1 MDRWN
6 WKWARHVL
14 VMVVMLFL
22 ITVHLSGVA
31 AHPPPSPPPSE
42 TYKAIVDSADTA
54 LRDDLVQRGAT
65 LLADY
70 GAFSLWSVPKD
81 ATPSLA
87 TQQRLITPPSFDTIL
102 FRGEPMTPVTAAPVV
117 ASTLQQQRTDDPQF
131 WLVQFV
137 GPVKDSWLAM
147 VQETG
152 VALVSSIPNHAY
164 IVWGDGESLTALDRL
179 VAERS
184 EVQWAGAYHPNERL
198 APSLREMA
206 AAQDAHKTADTVDV
220 TVQLYD
226 TGTLKPLLEQLHS
239 LATTIHHPPSK
250 INHFVMLSLQL
261 PKATIADIATW
272 SPVYNIEPWAERE
285 LLDEVQGQI
294 IAGNVTTDERGNVVP
309 ESPGYLEWLQ
319 QKGFP
324 TDPAAYPIVD
334 VVDDG
339 VDIGLADNVLHPD
352 FYELGDPNNPDRI
365 AYVGN
370 CTIDDVGNGVGG
382 HGNLNVGIV
391 GGYNQAS
398 GFPYQDSLGYR
409 IGLGISPYGRLA
421 STKVF
426 ANSGHYDSSACEYS
440 DFGVVESVY
449 LNGGMI
455 SSNSWGS
462 KVDGD
467 YDISSYM
474 YDLLTRDAS
483 ESTSGNQEMLHV
495 FSAGNSGDNQGTI
508 GSPGTAK
515 NVLTVGATENVRD
528 EGVYDGCYVDYADN
542 ADDVA
547 PFSSRGPTDDNRV
560 KPDIIA
566 PGTHVQGPA
575 SQDPDFDGTGVCG
588 AMDGKYYPDGQTLYT
603 WSTGTSH
610 SAPAVAG
617 AASLAYEYY
626 GRMLS
631 FGEEP
636 SPAMLKALL
645 LNSTRYLDGEGSGD
659 TLPSNAQGW
668 GDVDLGRLF
677 DGLPRYVVDQSEVFH
692 ESGEIYQYTGTVFD
706 TSEPLR
712 ITLVWTD
719 APGAIVGDSETN
731 NLDLEVTIGEEIYR
745 GNVFDKQ
752 YSLPD
757 GSFDTKNNVESV
769 FLPPGTMGEFT
780 VRVIARNIA
789 GDGIPGDEDMTDQ
802 DFALV
807 SYNDTTGMRD
817 MGILAGQ
824 VTNAETDEG
833 IEDAVVSAT
842 IDTGQQISTL
852 TEEQGQYLFPLPT
865 GTFPV
870 EVSAYGYTSTEQE
883 VTLTKQTTTTLNAAL
898 SPLARTTL
906 RGVVTDDTNIPL
918 YAQINISADQFRQT
932 FFTDPAT
939 GAYEIDLVPD
949 VVHTMSTNAVVDGHL
964 SRAYGEHIATITPPT
979 GGMKYDVVLHAN
991 HAQCSAPTFHLPY
1004 LTLDPFETDDGGY
1017 TTSWSSPWEWGKPTK
1032 NPDTAFSG
1040 EHVWSTS
1047 LSGSSSA
1054 IRKGTLTS
1062 PVFDV
1067 WEGKGKTLALSWEQW
1082 AILSGAEMS
1091 IQISTDGGASWNTIE
1106 TEDQSTAGR
1115 WEHRLGIIEEES
1127 TLDELAIQF
1136 VLEPRSDER
1145 YGTVAID
1152 NVGIVAFTP
1161 DVDTPYQEDFEQDDG
1176 GYTIGEEPTSWEWGI
1191 PESGPENAHSG
1202 SKLWATNL
1210 TGVYTSNEESRLASP
1225 PINFSSSH
1233 DRKITLSWWQWVEVE
1248 DYYDRIFA
1256 EISTDNGRTWKN
1268 IYYSTAS
1275 NRYWEEQRFALQ
1287 ETTVS
1292 SLLLR
1297 FGVMADYDY
1306 EMDGFYLDDIS
1317 ITTEDYPCAPR
1328 EGGVLVGRVYD
1339 ANTNEPINDALI
1351 YSSEYGDTTTSRK
1364 TQDDSAL
1371 PDGWYWI
1378 FLPPGQQEVMVGKEG
1393 AYDLAPH
1400 TVEVSSGEA
1409 TRFDIALKKGMFT
1422 IDSPPIEATLSI
1434 SGSATFPLTITNTGS
1449 AQGSFS
1455 FLTQDT
1461 GFEPGEVILPKSL
1474 PPYRLATDGVC
1485 TDEEGRGLQRGRGKR
1500 FAPSIRAPQEA
1511 REYTPSS
1518 HAFLH
1523 SSPFEVAIV
1532 TTAEVSHLSTMLES
1546 YSDISKVAIIEA
1558 NETTPHTAELL
1569 QYDVVVLATDQPY
1582 ADPVAL
1588 GDHLAN
1594 YVDRGGRV
1602 VQTVPTFSRDEEW
1615 AVQGRFL
1622 TDGYTPLI
1630 GKGELTYMATLG
1642 DYQAG
1647 HPIMQGVSQVSDK
1660 LRQIALLQE
1669 GAEEIASWNDG
1680 YPMVA
1685 VKGSVVAINSFVV
1698 DGYVW
1703 TGDMDIIVHNSV
1715 SWLQSFT
1722 LLPWIIKDPTNAT
1735 LPISATEH
1743 VSVTLDAGNLS
1754 SPLPGTYHA
1763 LLTLNADTPY
1773 EQPSVPITMT
1783 VIASAGWGKITGMV
1797 STNGYCDEHPAALEG
1812 AVLELRGAGGGQ
1824 SDSEPPQRVATDEQ
1838 GYYELWFTKED
1849 FPLTIQA
1856 SAKGYINAE
1865 ETITISELPTDTM
1878 MLTRN
1883 LTLLWEQPCI
1893 RTDRLS
1899 VDETVDFGTSKT
1911 TRLSIRNDGRSPAT
1925 LSLSDRETGYQM
1937 AKNRL
1942 MRRLAAQ
1949 TKLPYPPKSA
1959 PSDSPFEHPLV
1970 EVEAGIQPTV
1980 GVNEAGG
1987 DPTHGLSEMAEW
1999 ITHAPIPAKYYR
2011 MAHTTCDGETF
2022 YLFGGWKS
2030 NEESDDVWS
2039 YHIPSDTW
2047 TPLNSLPKP
2056 IANAHAVCI
2065 DNLIYIVGGY
2075 ADYDHHN
2082 YFFVYDPQDDT
2093 WGESTWPEPRTPML
2107 AAFDGKIYAVG
2118 NSNDQPETT
2127 NDTWVYD
2134 PETDS
2139 WDNAR
2144 APLPTEV
2151 LYGELLSYGPYLY
2164 QIGGVSLNGLQ
2175 NTVYR
2180 YDPQLNEW
2188 MEGPS
2193 LQEGRMSPLA
2203 TSYGDTIVVMGGVTG
2218 FDGGWDHTDTIE
2230 TYTPTEDGSGE
2241 WIYDELRLPDKIGSM
2256 AGGCADDRLWCIGGS
2271 MDSDASDQTYSYDGG
2286 KRCNSGRDATWLSE
2300 APENLSLDPGQE
2312 TTVALTCNAG
2322 GEEVDQPGDYY
2333 AFLTLV
2339 SNDPMTPTLSIPVTM
2354 TVKPTTMGKIT
2365 GEVRDLGYC
2374 NENPVPIVGAKVLVQ
2389 SETTG
2394 VSFTLKTDEAGRY
2407 QQWIEE
2413 RHSPLSLSVEL
2424 PTDLRQDH
2432 FMTQTLTRQAV
2443 PLRKHEVTTQDM
2455 HLRWQ
2460 PHPCLVATPE
2470 KADAVLSE
2478 AITHTF
2484 SITMTNRGE
2493 TSANIV
2499 VREVAEEAILALPE
2513 PPPEP
2518 VSGHKIDDFGY
2529 LLLDSQQPQ
2538 GPVYQWVE
2546 ISPKEGGSGSP
2557 ITPLLGPPLPPPDT
2571 NTGKYV
2577 WPIEP
2582 PFAFSFY
2589 GKQYPQF
2596 AVSERGGIY
2605 FEDKTLSYANQ
2616 PIPFEG
2622 GDKDISLLIAPFW
2635 DSIDVEQG
2643 TSALYYNEIDSG
2655 IVVTFEDI
2663 SIYNDNF
2670 GTWQVIL
2677 FDNGNILFQ
2686 YKDVAPDDERYPDHA
2701 YGDDATVGIQ
2711 GEHGKGLLYSYN
2723 QQALANA
2730 LAICIQHPDAT
2741 ATPPCEFNTVPWV
2754 EVSTPQTS
2762 LAVGETVVVRV
2773 TLDRSGL
2780 LDGEY
2785 QAHLFVQDDYDFTP
2799 VLQIPLHI
2807 QAEGAE
2813 TLYLPIIA
2821 N

>member
-1 MDRWN
+1 
-6 WKWARHVL
+6 
-14 VMVVMLFL
+14 MVVTLFL
-22 ITVHLSGVA
+22 ITVQLSGVA
-31 AHPPPSPPPSE
+31 AHPPTSPPPSE

-70 GAFSLWSVPKD
+70 GAFSLWNVPKN

-102 FRGEPMTPVTAAPVV
+102 FRGEPITPVTTAPTV

-152 VALVSSIPNHAY
+152 VALVSYIPNHAY

-184 EVQWAGAYHPNERL
+184 EVQWAGAYHPSYRL

-206 AAQDAHKTADTVDV
+206 TAQDAHNTADTVDV

-226 TGTLKPLLEQLHS
+226 TGNLKPLLDQLHS
-239 LATTIHHPPSK
+239 LAPTIHQPPSK
-250 INHFVMLSLQL
+250 INHFVMISLQL
-261 PKATIADIATW
+261 PKTAIADIATW

-285 LLDEVQGQI
+285 LFDEVQGQI

-309 ESPGYLEWLQ
+309 EAPGYLEWLQ

-339 VDIGLADNVLHPD
+339 LDIGLADNVLHPD
-352 FYELGDPNNPDRI
+352 FYEFGDPNNPDRI

-370 CTIDDVGNGVGG
+370 CTIDEVGNGVGG

-391 GGYNQAS
+391 GSYNQRT
-398 GFPYQDSLGYR
+398 GHPHQDSLGYR

-421 STKVF
+421 ATKVF
-426 ANSGHYDSSACEYS
+426 ENSGYYDSSECGYS
-440 DFGVVESVY
+440 DSGVVESVY

-462 KVDGD
+462 QADGD
-467 YDISSYM
+467 YDISSYV

-495 FSAGNSGDNQGTI
+495 FSAGNSGNYQGTI
-508 GSPGTAK
+508 GSPATAK
-515 NVLTVGATENVRD
+515 NVLSVGATENVRD
-528 EGVYDGCYVDYADN
+528 EGVLDGCYVDYADN

-547 PFSSRGPTDDNRV
+547 PFSSRGPTNDNRV

-575 SQDPDFDGTGVCG
+575 SQDPGFDGTGVCG
-588 AMDGKYYPDGQTLYT
+588 AMDGKYYPEGQTLYT
-603 WSTGTSH
+603 WSSGTSH

-631 FGEEP
+631 FGKEP

-645 LNSTRYLDGEGSGD
+645 LNSTRYLDGVDSGD

-668 GDVDLGRLF
+668 GDVNLGRLF

-692 ESGEIYQYTGTVFD
+692 ESGEVYEYTGHVFD

-712 ITLVWTD
+712 ITLAWTD

-731 NLDLEVTIGEEIYR
+731 NLDLEVTIGGEIYR

-757 GSFDTKNNVESV
+757 GAFDTQNNVESV

-789 GDGIPGDEDMTDQ
+789 GNGIPGDEDMTDQ

-807 SYNDTTGMRD
+807 SYNDTAGMRD
-817 MGILAGQ
+817 MGILAGR
-824 VTNAETDEG
+824 VTDADTGEG
-833 IEDAVVSAT
+833 VEDALVSAT
-842 IDTGQQISTL
+842 IDTGQRISAQ
-852 TEEQGQYLFPLPT
+852 TEGQGDYILPLPA
-865 GTFPV
+865 GTFSA
-870 EVSAYGYTSTEQE
+870 EVSAYGYQTHLQEDVAITEE
-883 VTLTKQTTTTLNAAL
+883 ATTTLDVAL
-898 SPLARTTL
+898 SSIARTTV
-906 RGVVTDDTNIPL
+906 RGTVTDEAGIPL
-918 YAQINISADQFRQT
+918 YAQIVVSVDQFRQT
-932 FFTDPAT
+932 VFTDPAT
-939 GAYEIDLVPD
+939 GAYTIDLVPD
-949 VVHTMSTNAVVDGHL
+949 VAHTMSTQAVVDGQL
-964 SRAYGEHIATITPPT
+964 SQAYGEHIATITPPT

-1004 LTLDPFETDDGGY
+1004 LTLETFETDDGGY

-1040 EHVWSTS
+1040 EHVWSTD

-1054 IRKGTLTS
+1054 IREGTLTS

-1067 WEGKGKTLALSWEQW
+1067 REGKGKTLALSWEQW

-1091 IQISTDGGASWNTIE
+1091 IQISTDGGESWNTIE

-1115 WEHRLGIIEEES
+1115 WEHRLVIIEEES
-1127 TLDELAIQF
+1127 NLDELAIQF
-1136 VLEPRSDER
+1136 VLEPRSD
-1145 YGTVAID
+1145 YPSGTVAID

-1161 DVDTPYQEDFEQDDG
+1161 TAHTPYQEDFEQDNG
-1176 GYTIGEEPTSWEWGI
+1176 GYTIGGETTSWEWGM
-1191 PESGPENAHSG
+1191 PESGPDNAHSG

-1210 TGVYTSNEESRLASP
+1210 TGVYTSNEESTLASP
-1225 PINFSSSH
+1225 PIDLSSYQGQ
-1233 DRKITLSWWQWVEVE
+1233 KITLSWWQWVELE
-1248 DYYDRIFA
+1248 DYYDHIFA
-1256 EISTDNGRTWKN
+1256 EVSTDNGRTWKN
-1268 IYYSTAS
+1268 IHSS
-1275 NRYWEEQRFALQ
+1275 PISHRQWEEQRLALE
-1287 ETTVS
+1287 ETIIS

-1297 FGVMADYDY
+1297 FGLTTDYDY

-1328 EGGVLVGRVYD
+1328 EGGVLFGRVYD

-1351 YSSEYGDTTTSRK
+1351 YSSEYGDTTTSRP
-1364 TQDDSAL
+1364 TEDDSAL

-1378 FLPPGQQEVMVGKEG
+1378 FLPPGQQKVMVGKEG
-1393 AYDLAPH
+1393 VYDLAPH
-1400 TVEVSSGEA
+1400 TVEVANGEA
-1409 TRFDIALKKGMFT
+1409 TRFDIALKEGMFT

-1449 AQGSFS
+1449 AQGAFS

-1461 GFEPGEVILPKSL
+1461 GFKPGEVVPSKIL

-1485 TDEEGRGLQRGRGKR
+1485 PDGGEPCLATAAAGEKR
-1500 FAPSIRAPQEA
+1500 FAPDIRTSQEA
-1511 REYTPSS
+1511 REYTPSP
-1518 HAFLH
+1518 HAFLN
-1523 SSPFEVAIV
+1523 STPFEVAIV

-1569 QYDVVVLATDQPY
+1569 QYDVVLLATDQPY

-1588 GDHLAN
+1588 GDHLAD

-1602 VQTVPTFSRDEEW
+1602 VQTVPTFSRGEKW

-1622 TDGYTPLI
+1622 TDGYAPLI
-1630 GKGELTYMATLG
+1630 GKGELTHMATLG
-1642 DYQAG
+1642 DYQAS
-1647 HPIMQGVSQVSDK
+1647 HPIMQGVSQVSDQ
-1660 LRQIALLQE
+1660 LRQITLLQE
-1669 GAEEIASWNDG
+1669 GAEVVASWNDG

-1685 VKGSVVAINSFVV
+1685 VKGSVVTINSFMV
-1698 DGYVW
+1698 DGYMW
-1703 TGDMDIIVHNSV
+1703 TGDMDIIVHNSL

-1722 LLPWIIKDPTNAT
+1722 FLPWIIENPTNAT

-1743 VSVTLDAGNLS
+1743 VSITLDAGGLS
-1754 SPLPGTYHA
+1754 NPLPGTYHA
-1763 LLTLNADTPY
+1763 LLMLNTDNPY
-1773 EQPSVPITMT
+1773 EQPSVPVTMT
-1783 VIASAGWGKITGMV
+1783 VVAPTGWNKIRGTI
-1797 STNGYCDEHPAALEG
+1797 STKGYCDEHPTALEG
-1812 AVLELRGAGGGQ
+1812 AVVELKGVGG
-1824 SDSEPPQRVATDEQ
+1824 SESGVERSQIIATDEQ
-1838 GYYELWFTKED
+1838 GYYELWFTRED
-1849 FPLTIQA
+1849 FPFTIQA
-1856 SAKGYINAE
+1856 SAKGYINAKK
-1865 ETITISELPTDTM
+1865 TITASELPTGTM
-1878 MLTRN
+1878 LLTRN
-1883 LTLLWEQPCI
+1883 LTLPWEQPCI
-1893 RTDRLS
+1893 RADRLS

-1911 TRLSIRNDGRSPAT
+1911 TRLSVRNDGRTIAT
-1925 LSLSDRETGYQM
+1925 LSLSDRETGYQA
-1937 AKNRL
+1937 AKKRL

-1949 TKLPYPPKSA
+1949 TELPYPPKSA

-1970 EVEAGIQPTV
+1970 EVEAGVQPLTRM
-1980 GVNEAGG
+1980 NETGG
-1987 DPTHGLSEMAEW
+1987 NPTHGLSEAAEW
-1999 ITHAPIPAKYYR
+1999 IMHAPIPAGYYR

-2030 NEESDDVWS
+2030 GGWGSEETDDAWS

-2047 TPLNSLPKP
+2047 TPLAPLPKP
-2056 IANAHAVCI
+2056 IANAQAVCI
-2065 DNLIYIVGGY
+2065 DDLIYIVGGY
-2075 ADYDHHN
+2075 EYYDHHN
-2082 YFFVYDPQDDT
+2082 YFFIYDPQEDT
-2093 WGESTWPEPRTPML
+2093 WEESTWPEPRTPML

-2144 APLPTEV
+2144 APLPAEAV
-2151 LYGELLSYGPYLY
+2151 YGELLSYGPYLY
-2164 QIGGVSLNGLQ
+2164 QIGGVNLNGLQ

-2203 TSYGDTIVVMGGVTG
+2203 TSYGDSIVVMGGVTG
-2218 FDGGWDHTDTIE
+2218 FGDGWEHTDTIE
-2230 TYTPTEDGSGE
+2230 TYTPVEDGSGE
-2241 WIYDELRLPDKIGSM
+2241 WSYDEFRLPDKIGSM
-2256 AGGCADDRLWCIGGS
+2256 AGGCGDGRLWSIGGS
-2271 MDSDASDQTYSYDGG
+2271 MDSDISDQTYSYNGG
-2286 KRCNSGRDATWLSE
+2286 KQCNNAQDAAWLSE
-2300 APENLSLDPGQE
+2300 TPAELTLDPGQE
-2312 TTVALTCNAG
+2312 TTVALTFNAG
-2322 GEEVDQPGDYY
+2322 VEEVDQPGDYY

-2339 SNDPMTPTLSIPVTM
+2339 SNDPITPVLSIPVTM

-2365 GEVRDLGYC
+2365 GEVLDLGYC
-2374 NENPVPIVGAKVLVQ
+2374 NENPVPIAGAEVVVQ

-2394 VSFTLKTDEAGRY
+2394 MTFTLKTDETGHY
-2407 QQWIEE
+2407 GQWIEE

-2432 FMTQTLTRQAV
+2432 FMTQTLTQQGLV
-2443 PLRKHEVTTQDM
+2443 VRKKETTTQDI
-2455 HLRWQ
+2455 HLRWN
-2460 PHPCLVATPE
+2460 PHPCLVATPGE
-2470 KADAVLSE
+2470 TDAVISE
-2478 AITHTF
+2478 TITQTGSF
-2484 SITMTNRGE
+2484 TITNRGE
-2493 TSANIV
+2493 GSANIV
-2499 VREVAEEAILALPE
+2499 VREAGEDAVLTLPE
-2513 PPPEP
+2513 QPPEP
-2518 VSGHKIDDFGY
+2518 ASGYKIDGFGY
-2529 LLLDSQQPQ
+2529 ILLDSRQPQ
-2538 GPVYQWVE
+2538 GPIYQWVE

-2571 NTGKYV
+2571 YTGKYA

-2582 PFAFSFY
+2582 PFAFPFY

-2596 AVSERGGIY
+2596 AISERGGIY
-2605 FEDKTLSYANQ
+2605 FEDKALSYTNQ
-2616 PIPFEG
+2616 LIPFEG
-2622 GDKDISLLIAPFW
+2622 GDEDISLLIAPFW
-2635 DSIDVEQG
+2635 DTIDIEEG
-2643 TSALYYNEIDSG
+2643 TSALYYDEIDSG
-2655 IVVTFEDI
+2655 IIITFEDMDM
-2663 SIYNDNF
+2663 YDDDGEDY
-2670 GTWQVIL
+2670 GTWQGIL

-2686 YKDVAPDDERYPDHA
+2686 YKGVAPDDEESSKA
-2701 YGDDATVGIQ
+2701 YGGDATVGIQ
-2711 GEHGKGLLYSYN
+2711 GESGKGLLYSYN
-2723 QQALANA
+2723 QQALANG
-2730 LAICIQHPDAT
+2730 LAICFQHPDAT
-2741 ATPPCEFNTVPWV
+2741 ATPPCQLNTIPWI
-2754 EVSTPQTS
+2754 EVGTPQRS
-2762 LAVGETVVVRV
+2762 LAVGETTVVSIMF
-2773 TLDRSGL
+2773 DNSGL

-2785 QAHLFVQDDYDFTP
+2785 RAKLVVQDQYDFTP
-2799 VLQIPLHI
+2799 PLQIPLRMKS
-2807 QAEGAE
+2807 EGAK